1 MSMTF
6 VHAQD
11 ATLKGKVTDSK
22 TGETLI
28 GVSIVYA
35 PGKGT
40 ASLVDG
46 TYSLVL
52 PSGQQTITFSSVGH
66 TTKQETITLAPGE
79 VRVLD
84 MKLVMAAAQLDM
96 VVVTAGRFEQ
106 RVGEVT
112 QSLSVLRPDIVQN
125 KNIVNVKNALDQVP
139 GVAVVDGDPQI
150 RAGSGF
156 SYGAG
161 SRVQVLVDD
170 IPVLSGDVG
179 RPQWDFLPL
188 ENLEQIE
195 VIKGASSVLYG
206 SAALSGVINIR
217 TAYPRLEPKTRVN
230 MFTGVYS
237 APGHE
242 PAKWWGDNSPLFQ
255 GVNFF
260 HSRQIGNLDLVLGGN
275 AFADAGFIGPDA
287 VPLDTLANDPLRT
300 GLGGYENRIRFNTGL
315 RWRNKKVKGL
325 NYGLNAN
332 AMKSRSTSVFIWD
345 DTDQGLFRPE
355 EGTVTTTLGTQFYID
370 PYVNYLSDQGTRH
383 SLRARY
389 LDMAFDNNN
398 NQSNSNVTLFGEY
411 QVQQKADIFG
421 ETVLTG
427 GISGQHVET
436 NSVLYSGNSEA
447 NGLVS
452 SSNVG
457 VYLQVDKKIF
467 DRVSLSGGVRY
478 EQFRV
483 DDDQAAQPV
492 FRAGANY
499 QVFEATFIRA
509 SYGQGF
515 RFPTIGERF
524 ITTNIGVLEVYPN
537 PDLRAEQSWN
547 LEGGIKQGFKVGRF
561 MGYFDAVVFQQEY
574 EDYVE
579 FTFGQWVTPTAQ
591 NNYGLGFK
599 SVNTGGA
606 RVTGY
611 EFEVTGRGS
620 VGLVDVALLMGYT
633 HTLPISTTPDYVYAT
648 ASFAGSQPYSYTTT
662 SWNPE
667 DNILKFRLQN
677 LFRTDVQ
684 FDYKKVMAGFS
695 VRYNSHVRNLDKIF
709 VDLDES
715 PLPQFSLPTGVGN
728 WMRTHDTG
736 DWLVDVRVGYDFSEQ
751 TRISFIVNNL
761 SNEVYSM
768 RPLSIEAPRSMQVQL
783 TLNM

>member
-1 MSMTF
+1 
-6 VHAQD
+6 
-11 ATLKGKVTDSK
+11 
-22 TGETLI
+22 
-28 GVSIVYA
+28 
-35 PGKGT
+35 
-40 ASLVDG
+40 
-46 TYSLVL
+46 
-52 PSGQQTITFSSVGH
+52 
-66 TTKQETITLAPGE
+66 
-79 VRVLD
+79 
-84 MKLVMAAAQLDM
+84 
-96 VVVTAGRFEQ
+96 
-106 RVGEVT
+106 
-112 QSLSVLRPDIVQN
+112 
-125 KNIVNVKNALDQVP
+125 
-139 GVAVVDGDPQI
+139 
-150 RAGSGF
+150 
-156 SYGAG
+156 
-161 SRVQVLVDD
+161 
-170 IPVLSGDVG
+170 
-179 RPQWDFLPL
+179 
-188 ENLEQIE
+188 
-195 VIKGASSVLYG
+195 
-206 SAALSGVINIR
+206 
-217 TAYPRLEPKTRVN
+217 
-230 MFTGVYS
+230 
-237 APGHE
+237 
-242 PAKWWGDNSPLFQ
+242 
-255 GVNFF
+255 
-260 HSRQIGNLDLVLGGN
+260 
-275 AFADAGFIGPDA
+275 
-287 VPLDTLANDPLRT
+287 
-300 GLGGYENRIRFNTGL
+300 
-315 RWRNKKVKGL
+315 
-325 NYGLNAN
+325 
-332 AMKSRSTSVFIWD
+332 
-345 DTDQGLFRPE
+345 
-355 EGTVTTTLGTQFYID
+355 
-370 PYVNYLSDQGTRH
+370 
-383 SLRARY
+383 
-389 LDMAFDNNN
+389 
-398 NQSNSNVTLFGEY
+398 
-411 QVQQKADIFG
+411 
-421 ETVLTG
+421 
-427 GISGQHVET
+427 
-436 NSVLYSGNSEA
+436 
-447 NGLVS
+447 
-452 SSNVG
+452 
-457 VYLQVDKKIF
+457 
-467 DRVSLSGGVRY
+467 
-478 EQFRV
+478 
-483 DDDQAAQPV
+483 V